1 MKIIKDIKK
10 NSIIISIITVIIL
23 FILLKDNFTDIVEIL
38 LKMNIFYVLI
48 AILFYFTF
56 IILRSYVIYRSVNDK
71 KRLTFQETIKHN
83 IITQFFNGITPFS
96 TGGQPME
103 IYMLI
108 EHDISIAKATSITL
122 ANFLFYQT
130 ALVIYGIIVVIYNLI
145 FNLFPNAPALNNL
158 TTLGFIVNIFV
169 IIILYI
175 VTFSRKTTQ
184 VIINSLI
191 NILVSLRIV
200 KDKEE
205 IQGKLNKKLI
215 EFHSSAKI
223 LKKNKKLFIGGII
236 INFISLSFFYAI
248 PLFIAYGFNDFTSI
262 NIQQTITASAY
273 IYIIGSF
280 VPIPGA
286 SGGIEY
292 GFIKFFGN
300 FFKTATLNAL
310 LLVWRFIT
318 YYLGM
323 IVGAIFLSIEKKGE

>member
-10 NSIIISIITVIIL
+10 NSIIILIITIIIL
-23 FILLKDNFTDIVEIL
+23 FILLKDNFIDIVKIIS
-38 LKMNIFYVLI
+38 KMNIFYVLV
-48 AILFYFTF
+48 AIIFYFAF
-56 IILRSYVIYRSVNDK
+56 IALRAYVIYRSVDDK
-71 KRLTFQETIKHN
+71 KKLSLQEAIKHN

-103 IYMLI
+103 IYMLT
-108 EHDISIAKATSITL
+108 EHNISVAKATSVTI
-122 ANFLFYQT
+122 ANFMFYQT

-175 VTFSRKTTQ
+175 ITLSKKTTQ
-184 VIINSLI
+184 LIINALI

-200 KDKEE
+200 KDKEKLQE
-205 IQGKLNKKLI
+205 KLNKKLI
-215 EFHSSAKI
+215 EFHSSAKM
-223 LKKNKKLFIGGII
+223 LRKNKKLFISGII

-248 PLFIAYGFNDFTSI
+248 PLFIVYGFNDFTSI
-262 NIQQTITASAY
+262 NIKQTITASAY

-323 IVGAIFLSIEKKGE
+323 IVGAVLLSIEKKGE